1 MIAESQAHRTDEIKQ
16 PKQFIADEEE
26 MYDYQM
32 KKRTEYEASVQR
44 QRNYM
49 GNWLKYAKWEENLGE
64 FRRARSIFE
73 RALEVD
79 HQSITL
85 YLKYAEMEMKNKF
98 VNHDRNIWERAIK
111 TLPRVEQLWYKYAYM
126 EEILGNFDFARDIF
140 KNWMTWKHTKN
151 AWMSY
156 IKFEQ
161 RQNLIENCREIFLQF
176 IEAYP
181 EWDTYVKAAKFEE
194 KLKNFQRAREYYEKC
209 FVEIGN
215 DALNEDFFLK
225 FIAFEKRMFE
235 YERVHQLYKFGISH
249 IHKDKQNKINESY
262 LEFQKE
268 HGDPKMLDDL
278 LFVKKVKEY
287 EEKIKESP
295 YSYDYWIDYLLLLE
309 NSGKIEETRKLYE
322 RAVSKVPIENEKK
335 YWIRYIYIWIYYAT
349 FEELDAK
356 CPSKAIEIYKECL
369 KMIPHEKFTFSK
381 IWINLAHLYLR
392 QEQLEEAR
400 KTFGIAIGKCKRPK
414 IFKAYIEQESLLGN
428 IERCRKIYEKYVL
441 SMPQSSVA
449 WIAYAEMEKS
459 LQEHQRAK
467 SIYEIA
473 LNQEVDYLEQI
484 WKAYIDFE
492 IQQDHYEN
500 ARKLYERLLLKTQHV
515 KVWISYAKF
524 EFSIQSIA
532 KSREI
537 WNKAYQFFKQTDLKE
552 ERKLIVEQWKNMEEK
567 IGDVEGIKRVDKLLP
582 KKVIKRRKIDENI
595 ANLENRMVDEE
606 GWEEYYDY
614 LFPDDSND
622 FKNQEFLKNAHKWFE
637 EKNQGDKPKNSE
649 LKSKLDHQKEGN
661 VIVEMQD

>member
-1 MIAESQAHRTDEIKQ
+1 
-16 PKQFIADEEE
+16 
-26 MYDYQM
+26 
-32 KKRTEYEASVQR
+32 
-44 QRNYM
+44 
-49 GNWLKYAKWEENLGE
+49 
-64 FRRARSIFE
+64 
-73 RALEVD
+73 
-79 HQSITL
+79 
-85 YLKYAEMEMKNKF
+85 
-98 VNHDRNIWERAIK
+98 
-111 TLPRVEQLWYKYAYM
+111 
-126 EEILGNFDFARDIF
+126 
-140 KNWMTWKHTKN
+140 
-151 AWMSY
+151 
-156 IKFEQ
+156 
-161 RQNLIENCREIFLQF
+161 
-176 IEAYP
+176 
-181 EWDTYVKAAKFEE
+181 
-194 KLKNFQRAREYYEKC
+194 
-209 FVEIGN
+209 
-215 DALNEDFFLK
+215 
-225 FIAFEKRMFE
+225 
-235 YERVHQLYKFGISH
+235 
-249 IHKDKQNKINESY
+249 
-262 LEFQKE
+262 
-268 HGDPKMLDDL
+268 
-278 LFVKKVKEY
+278 
-287 EEKIKESP
+287 
-295 YSYDYWIDYLLLLE
+295 
-309 NSGKIEETRKLYE
+309 
-322 RAVSKVPIENEKK
+322 
-335 YWIRYIYIWIYYAT
+335 
-349 FEELDAK
+349 
-356 CPSKAIEIYKECL
+356 
-369 KMIPHEKFTFSK
+369 MIPHEKFTFSK

-661 VIVEMQD
+661 VIVEMQY